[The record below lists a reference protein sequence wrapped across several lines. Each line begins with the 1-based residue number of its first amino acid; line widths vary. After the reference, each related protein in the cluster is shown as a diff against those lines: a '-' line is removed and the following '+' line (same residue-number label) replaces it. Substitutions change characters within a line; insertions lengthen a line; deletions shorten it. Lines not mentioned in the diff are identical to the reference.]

1 MEGNGLKK
9 TSLLTVI
16 VLLSTIFFNKN
27 IIAQSGGLYFSL
39 AFPTGEFKDNVM
51 QTGIGLNGE
60 FFFLTP
66 KRNMPVGMGLNL
78 GYYVYGMEKRSEPW
92 SMTIPDVR
100 VDIERTNNLANF
112 HLVFLLASEYGR
124 FRPYAEG
131 LFGGSYFYTKSSV
144 ESRYDGEAIAED
156 VNFDDWA
163 WSYGVGGGLT
173 YLVSGDPNINIDAFF
188 IDFKVRY
195 LFGSEAEYLKPG
207 SIEIVDNNLFYD
219 ISKSKTDLLSAHL
232 GVRFY
237 FYWNPQQ

>member
-1 MEGNGLKK
+1 MKK
-9 TSLLTVI
+9 TSLLTIIVFLTVI
-16 VLLSTIFFNKN
+16 SFNKS
-27 IIAQSGGLYFSL
+27 ILAQSGGLYFSL
-39 AFPTGEFKDNVM
+39 AFPMSEFKDNLK
-51 QTGIGLNGE
+51 QTGIGLSGE

-66 KRNMPVGMGLNL
+66 KRNMPVGMGLSL
-78 GYYVYGMEKRSEPW
+78 GYYIYGMERRSEPW
-92 SMTIPDVR
+92 STTIPDVR

-112 HLVFLLASEYGR
+112 HLVFLIAPEYGC

-144 ESRYDGEAIAED
+144 ESRYDDETIAED

-163 WSYGVGGGLT
+163 WSYGVGGGLI
-173 YLVSGDPNINIDAFF
+173 YLVSGDPNFNDDVFF
-188 IDFKVRY
+188 IDLKVRY

-219 ISKSKTDLLSAHL
+219 VSKSKTDLLSAHL

-237 FYWNPQQ
+237 FNWNPQQ